1 MDLIPRMEMAGNNL
15 LDCLSA
21 ARDYLPYWNLGID
34 DDRKAEFRMSSP
46 SHNIGRWWDAIL
58 RLEDA
63 TGFVVLAH
71 LEGGMLGNTYAFFD
85 NPDQVCFAPL
95 GPEVDGPRFEI
106 HSLREGLLAL
116 NALARYRGSEWAVEQ
131 GRRML
136 ETVDRLSDDDG
147 NWNWDGFDYRRRV
160 QLALKDDPELLERRA
175 TETGRVE
182 SHGRLIE
189 VLMWFY
195 ESTGDSL
202 ALDLAGR
209 FARYHLK
216 NSVKADGTF
225 NDAWNS
231 THTHS
236 YLGMLRGLLLYG
248 VATAQHEYT
257 DAVAATYEVTIPRI
271 VKESGWACHDL
282 FVENPTRG
290 ETSSPG
296 DSAQIALWL
305 GLHAGRTK
313 YLDDVERIVRSRLL
327 PAQVT
332 EPPSLVATV
341 DDGADEHRDLQ
352 RRAVGAIGGMHK
364 RPHSSK
370 ANTTDVTAACLHT
383 LIDVYNNIV
392 VPTDTGLA
400 VYFHLDYQDELV
412 TVRSERDENARVT
425 VTSRSGEDL
434 LIRVP
439 RWTPAASVQFTDD
452 GEPVTPSRIGDFAYF
467 PGTAPTREVVVVYD
481 LPERQTTEVIGDAEH
496 EFTWRGDEIIGV
508 CPNDDWL
515 PFYPTADGC
524 S

>member
-1 MDLIPRMEMAGNNL
+1 MDLKPRMEMAGKNL

-21 ARDYLPYWNLGID
+21 ARGYLPYWSLGID
-34 DDRKAEFRMSSP
+34 DDRRAEFRMTSP
-46 SHNIGRWWDAIL
+46 NHNIGRWWDAVL

-63 TGFVVLAH
+63 TGFVVPAH

-85 NPDQVCFAPL
+85 NPDQVCFGPL
-95 GPEVDGPRFEI
+95 RPELGEPIFEI

-131 GRRML
+131 GHRML
-136 ETVDRLSDDDG
+136 ESVGRLSDDDG
-147 NWNWDGFDYRRRV
+147 NWDWDGFEYRRHL
-160 QLALKDDPELLERRA
+160 QDALKDDPELLKKRVV
-175 TETGRVE
+175 ETGRVE

-189 VLMWFY
+189 ALMWFY

-216 NSVKADGTF
+216 NSVNVDGTF
-225 NDAWNS
+225 NDVSNS

-248 VATAQHEYT
+248 VTTGQHEYV
-257 DAVAATYEVTIPRI
+257 DAVAATYEVTVPRI

-313 YLDDVERIVRSRLL
+313 HLDDVERIVRSRLL

-332 EPPSLVATV
+332 EPPPLFPKV
-341 DDGADEHRDLQ
+341 DDGAEEHWDLQ
-352 RRAVGAIGGMHK
+352 RRAVGAIGGMH
-364 RPHSSK
+364 RGPQSGK

-392 VPTDTGLA
+392 VSTDAGLA
-400 VYFHLDYQDELV
+400 VFFHLDYQDELV
-412 TVRSERDENARVT
+412 TVRSERGENARVT
-425 VTSRSGEDL
+425 VTSTTGQDL
-434 LIRVP
+434 LIRIP
-439 RWTPAASVQFTDD
+439 RWTPARSVRFTHE
-452 GEPVTPSRIGDFAYF
+452 GAPVTPSRIGDFAYF
-467 PGTAPTREVVVVYD
+467 PGASHTHEVVVVYD
-481 LPERQTTEVIGDAEH
+481 LPERRTTEVIGDAEH
-496 EFTWRGDEIIGV
+496 EFSWRGDEITGV

-524 S
+524 G